1 LTRFIDLRLVLA
13 ISSVVSIAIQMA
25 IINLTVSKNKD
36 IALIWVVFN
45 PLSLI
50 GGGIQNVGVIND
62 ALFYA
67 IIYFGLVG

>member
-1 LTRFIDLRLVLA
+1 
-13 ISSVVSIAIQMA
+13 MA

-45 PLSLI
+45 PLSLF